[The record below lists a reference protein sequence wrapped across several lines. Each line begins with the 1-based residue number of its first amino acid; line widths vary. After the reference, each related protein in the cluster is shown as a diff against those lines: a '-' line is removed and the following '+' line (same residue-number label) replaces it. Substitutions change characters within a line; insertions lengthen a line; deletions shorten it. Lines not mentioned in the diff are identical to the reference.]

1 MKIDGTVA
9 LVTGANRGLGRA
21 FARALTE
28 RGARRVYAG
37 ARHPE
42 DVIDPGVEPV
52 KLDITSAPDIA
63 EVLHHC
69 REVSLLINNAADA
82 RPGSL
87 TGAGSL
93 ENARAQMETNYL
105 GTLAMCQAFAPVLAL
120 NGGGAIVNTLS
131 IVSFFNYPAL
141 ASFCPT
147 KAALWSLTNGI
158 RMELR
163 PKGPSS
169 SGSTPA
175 SSTLACQLKSTRPN
189 TPQLT
194 SPRWSWRPLRPTR
207 RRCSSM
213 NGPGQ
218 SKPPFPATSNS
229 YTQTSRPTGKQ
240 AKPSGQSIQ

>member
-93 ENARAQMETNYL
+93 ENAEPRWRRT
-105 GTLAMCQAFAPVLAL
+105 T
-120 NGGGAIVNTLS
+120 S
-131 IVSFFNYPAL
+131 
-141 ASFCPT
+141 
-147 KAALWSLTNGI
+147 
-158 RMELR
+158 
-163 PKGPSS
+163 GPSPCARRS
-169 SGSTPA
+169 HQCSPSTA
-175 SSTLACQLKSTRPN
+175 A
-189 TPQLT
+189 
-194 SPRWSWRPLRPTR
+194 
-207 RRCSSM
+207 
-213 NGPGQ
+213 
-218 SKPPFPATSNS
+218 A
-229 YTQTSRPTGKQ
+229 
-240 AKPSGQSIQ
+240 PS